1 MGLAVTQQ
9 WESGVGTRLQKAST
23 GISGLDDILHGGVP
37 ARRTTLI
44 SGGPGTGKT
53 VVALQFLLEG
63 IRQGEPGIFLT
74 MEERAEGIREN
85 ALSLGWDLVP
95 AEQDGSL
102 FLFDA
107 RLDPQ
112 AVLSGSFDLG
122 ALLAIIGGAADAMGA
137 KRIVIDALD
146 MLMRLFDDPRQA
158 RNQVYA
164 LHEWLTDRELTV
176 ILTAKAA
183 HSGETIQPYDFLD
196 FMADCVIFLD
206 NRVADQLSTRR
217 LRVIK
222 FRGSSFSRSENPYI
236 ITENGIR
243 FIPMAALELGHAALG
258 QHVSSGQ
265 PTFDDILGGGFRQ
278 ASCTLISGTTG
289 TGKTTL
295 ASTFSRAACQR
306 GEKVLYLDFE
316 ESQDALLSGM
326 MSSGIDLRPAIDAG
340 CLLVLSTMPEAMG
353 AEEHLIRTV
362 DMIDRFH
369 PDHLI
374 LDAVSSISRMGSEQA
389 AFDFLVRLLNIAKE
403 RGITIILINQ
413 TAGFMDEH
421 EISGVGIS
429 SLVDTVVFL
438 RYVESGGEIN
448 RNLLVLKS
456 RGNHHSNQYRE
467 YRITN
472 DGIQI
477 AELFGGEGGTL
488 TGAARQEQELRQALD
503 EKRRQQQ
510 RAALETQIAQRKAA
524 RAAQLAEIEAEIAT
538 AELEL
543 ENLQLEEEIRHAGRA
558 TRLRMRGSSSNG
570 DQATGEPEY
579 AGGGSE

>member
-1 MGLAVTQQ
+1 MDLAVVRADKGIGAHI
-9 WESGVGTRLQKAST
+9 EKAST
-23 GISGLDDILHGGVP
+23 GISGLDDILHGGLP
-37 ARRTTLI
+37 ARRTTMI

-53 VVALQFLLEG
+53 VIALQFLLEG
-63 IRQGEPGIFLT
+63 VRLGEPGIFLT

-85 ALSLGWDLVP
+85 ALSLGWDLAP
-95 AEQDGSL
+95 YEEQGSL

-112 AVLSGSFDLG
+112 AVLSGSFDLS

-146 MLMRLFDDPRQA
+146 MLMRLFDDPRRA
-158 RNQVYA
+158 RNEVYA
-164 LHEWLTDRELTV
+164 LHEWLTDRQLTV

-183 HSGETIQPYDFLD
+183 STGETIQPYDFLD

-222 FRGSSFSRSENPYI
+222 FRGSNFARSENPYI
-236 ITENGIR
+236 ITERGIR
-243 FIPMAALELGHAALG
+243 FIPMAGLELGHAPLG
-258 QHVSSGQ
+258 GHVSSGQ
-265 PTFDDILGGGFRQ
+265 AQFDVILGGGFRR
-278 ASCTLISGTTG
+278 ASCALISGTTG

-295 ASTFSRAACQR
+295 ASTFSRAACDR
-306 GEKVLYLDFE
+306 GERVLYLDFE
-316 ESQDALLSGM
+316 ESQDALVSGM
-326 MSSGIDLRPAIDAG
+326 LSAGIDLRPAINSG
-340 CLLVLSTMPEAMG
+340 CLRVLATMPEAMG
-353 AEEHLIRTV
+353 AEEHLIRMV
-362 DMIDRFH
+362 DVMDRFG
-369 PDHLI
+369 PDHLV
-374 LDAVSSISRMGSEQA
+374 LDAVSSIARMGTQQA

-403 RGITIILINQ
+403 RGVTTILINQ

-429 SLVDTVVFL
+429 SLVDAVIFL

-456 RGNHHSNQYRE
+456 RGSQHSNQYRE
-467 YRITN
+467 YRITS
-472 DGIQI
+472 DGVQI
-477 AELFGGEGGTL
+477 ADLFGGEGGTL

-503 EKRRQQQ
+503 EKRRLQQ
-510 RAALETQIAQRKAA
+510 RAALETQIAQRRAA
-524 RAAQLAEIEAEIAT
+524 RDAQVAELEAEIAS

-543 ENLQLEEEIRHAGRA
+543 ENLKLEDDIREAGRA
-558 TRLRMRGSSSNG
+558 TRLRMRGSSANG
-570 DQATGEPEY
+570 DGPAAAAGE
-579 AGGGSE
+579 AGGGGA